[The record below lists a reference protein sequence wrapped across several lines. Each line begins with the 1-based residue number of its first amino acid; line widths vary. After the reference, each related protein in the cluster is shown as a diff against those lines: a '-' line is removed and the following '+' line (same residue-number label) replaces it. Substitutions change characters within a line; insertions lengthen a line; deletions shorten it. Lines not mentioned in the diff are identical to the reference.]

1 MRKRS
6 KKNILIIDDEL
17 FNLQAMMIILKASAL
32 QLGYPARYIE
42 EAVDQELSGEA
53 AVRQVKSGKQYSLIF
68 TDLSMP
74 ILDGYQTT

>member
-53 AVRQVKSGKQYSLIF
+53 AVKQVKSGKQYSLIF